1 MKQRTCETCRDRD
14 KSIKKEPCLTC
25 CTVFPDGKTFHQW
38 RSRIPWKR
46 IGWIAVIVVSVLG
59 LLFCALSAAEDQRR
73 IDSTPDAK
81 ARVESFAFTRPA
93 CAKIAVTSDTWKVYE
108 ANTAYTVT
116 WTIFDNVAG
125 DDGCAIGVSE

>member
-1 MKQRTCETCRDRD
+1 MKQQTCETC
-14 KSIKKEPCLTC
+14 
-25 CTVFPDGKTFHQW
+25 
-38 RSRIPWKR
+38 KR
-46 IGWIAVIVVSVLG
+46 IGWIAALVALSAF
-59 LLFCALSAAEDQRR
+59 LLFCALSAAENQRR
-73 IDSTPDAK
+73 IDATPDAK

-116 WTIFDNVAG
+116 WTIYDNIAG